1 MPPAELHHVIP
12 TFMTGWRSGRAVVLS
27 RALHQRYHQILNNV
41 LARAGLPAGSI
52 SRREWRRWLDRNPDR
67 WTDVK
72 GALVE
77 SVDQF
82 KSESG
87 IDMMG
92 DLWTE
97 MTRQGFL
104 LLP

>member
-1 MPPAELHHVIP
+1 MRAARLAGTFGDEVLELHHVIP
-12 TFMTGWRSGRAVVLS
+12 KFMTGWRSGRAVVL
-27 RALHQRYHQILNNV
+27 
-41 LARAGLPAGSI
+41 

-92 DLWTE
+92 DLWNE